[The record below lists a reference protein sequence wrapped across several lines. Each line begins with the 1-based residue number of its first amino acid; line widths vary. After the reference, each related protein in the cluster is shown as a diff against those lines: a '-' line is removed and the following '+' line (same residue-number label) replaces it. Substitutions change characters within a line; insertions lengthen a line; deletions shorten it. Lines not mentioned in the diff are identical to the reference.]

1 MPRNPMPRKLLQKT
15 ETALHRRG
23 FVSADIRRLLA
34 LQILIAGTGLIFGL
48 AALPFTSWV
57 FSFAVGAVLSVGNF
71 WHLARFGQAHIRREF
86 SAAMGIKLYIGFL
99 FRLLI
104 TGLTLFILLG
114 PLGAPPAPPLA
125 GLATSIVVTIVWGV
139 ARTFRKPVEG
149 G

>member
-1 MPRNPMPRKLLQKT
+1 MSGKLLQKM

-34 LQILIAGTGLIFGL
+34 LQILVSGTGLILGL
-48 AALPFTSWV
+48 AALPFTPRI
-57 FSFAVGAVLSVGNF
+57 FYFAVGAVLSVGNF

-86 SAAMGIKLYIGFL
+86 SAVIGIKLYLGFL
-99 FRLLI
+99 LRLLI

-125 GLATSIVVTIVWGV
+125 GLAISIVVTIVWGV